1 MKKILYFIMLALA
14 LTLTACGTKENADK
28 PRESEGAKYTCS
40 IEIRCDTI
48 LDNMD
53 KLAEGKDELI
63 PSDGLIIKIDSA
75 EFTEGDSVFDVTQRE
90 LQSRR
95 VHFEYVYAR
104 AYESAYIE
112 GINNLYEFDCGEL
125 SGWIYS
131 VNGDYP
137 SYGCALYKLKD
148 GDAVMWQYT
157 CDLGADIGAEGVDQR
172 GE

>member
-1 MKKILYFIMLALA
+1 M
-14 LTLTACGTKENADK
+14 
-28 PRESEGAKYTCS
+28 
-40 IEIRCDTI
+40 
-48 LDNMD
+48 
-53 KLAEGKDELI
+53 
-63 PSDGLIIKIDSA
+63 
-75 EFTEGDSVFDVTQRE
+75 
-90 LQSRR
+90 
-95 VHFEYVYAR
+95 HFEYVYAR

-172 GE
+172 G

>member
-95 VHFEYVYAR
+95 VHFDTFMPELMNLPILR
-104 AYESAYIE
+104 ASTIFM
-112 GINNLYEFDCGEL
+112 NLTAASFPAG
-125 SGWIYS
+125 ST
-131 VNGDYP
+131 
-137 SYGCALYKLKD
+137 A
-148 GDAVMWQYT
+148 
-157 CDLGADIGAEGVDQR
+157 
-172 GE
+172 